1 MKKLL
6 LLMAAT
12 LLLTACPS
20 TPYGKAV
27 KTGLDITDT
36 LHTGADTVD
45 KLRLSGT
52 LTVDEER
59 SALTYMKTLNH
70 LDTDV
75 YGPCVQAA
83 HLAGGTTTG
92 FIACAQS
99 FAASVNDPQVLNE
112 LHISNPQSQQKIQG
126 IGQAIS
132 NLLQTLIT
140 ALGGK

>member
-1 MKKLL
+1 MKQTLL
-6 LLMAAT
+6 LVVAT

-45 KLRLSGT
+45 KLRLSGS

-59 SALTYMKTLNH
+59 SALTYMNTLNY

-75 YGPCVQAA
+75 YGPCIQAA
-83 HLAGGTTTG
+83 HLAGGTSTELV
-92 FIACAQS
+92 ACAQS
-99 FAASVNDPQVLNE
+99 FAASVSDPTVLAE
-112 LHISNPQSQQKIQG
+112 LHISNPQSQQKVQG
-126 IGQAIS
+126 IGQAVS
-132 NLLQTLIT
+132 NLLQTLII